1 MLLQALKSI
10 PAYPDYVVVKVL
22 VAVAVTVVVLDW
34 VAVVVV
40 ENLRDAHAIFCPPH
54 FYAET
59 TNLGFE

>member
-10 PAYPDYVVVKVL
+10 PAHPDYVVVKVL

-40 ENLRDAHAIFCPPH
+40 EN
-54 FYAET
+54 T
-59 TNLGFE
+59 